1 MQLGEWIRRNG
12 YNYRT
17 FGEEIGVSFRN
28 VEKWSRGET
37 LPRFEKAKLIFDF
50 TNNEVTVMTFMKN
63 KYNAIKQT
71 YKGET
76 FDSKKELNRFMELEI
91 LLRAKEIS
99 DLELHPK
106 FDLMVNGVKIGR
118 YTADFR
124 YKKGSDIIVEDV
136 KSRATKTR
144 DYMLRKKILATYNP
158 PIIITEV

>member
-1 MQLGEWIRRNG
+1 
-12 YNYRT
+12 
-17 FGEEIGVSFRN
+17 
-28 VEKWSRGET
+28 
-37 LPRFEKAKLIFDF
+37 
-50 TNNEVTVMTFMKN
+50 
-63 KYNAIKQT
+63 
-71 YKGET
+71 
-76 FDSKKELNRFMELEI
+76 MELEI
-91 LLRAKEIS
+91 LLRTKEIS

>member
-1 MQLGEWIRRNG
+1 
-12 YNYRT
+12 
-17 FGEEIGVSFRN
+17 
-28 VEKWSRGET
+28 
-37 LPRFEKAKLIFDF
+37 
-50 TNNEVTVMTFMKN
+50 MTFTKN

-71 YKGET
+71 YKGEI

-91 LLRAKEIS
+91 LLRAREIS

>member
-1 MQLGEWIRRNG
+1 
-12 YNYRT
+12 
-17 FGEEIGVSFRN
+17 
-28 VEKWSRGET
+28 
-37 LPRFEKAKLIFDF
+37 
-50 TNNEVTVMTFMKN
+50 MTFTRN

-71 YKGET
+71 YNGEI

-91 LLRAKEIS
+91 LLRAREIS
-99 DLELHPK
+99 DLEVHPK

-144 DYMLRKKILATYNP
+144 DYVLRKKILATYDP
-158 PIIITEV
+158 PVIITEV

>member
-1 MQLGEWIRRNG
+1 
-12 YNYRT
+12 
-17 FGEEIGVSFRN
+17 
-28 VEKWSRGET
+28 
-37 LPRFEKAKLIFDF
+37 
-50 TNNEVTVMTFMKN
+50 MTFTKN

-71 YKGET
+71 YKGEI

-91 LLRAKEIS
+91 LLRTKEIS

>member
-1 MQLGEWIRRNG
+1 
-12 YNYRT
+12 
-17 FGEEIGVSFRN
+17 
-28 VEKWSRGET
+28 
-37 LPRFEKAKLIFDF
+37 
-50 TNNEVTVMTFMKN
+50 
-63 KYNAIKQT
+63 
-71 YKGET
+71 
-76 FDSKKELNRFMELEI
+76 MELEI
-91 LLRAKEIS
+91 LLRAREIS